1 MLCRSGCGSV
11 CTFRYLLFLPPVP
24 HSLSCIDTLAAQPWL
39 CSGLPL
45 PSPLPTP
52 HLPPLQAP
60 LQPLP
65 PAGSGSL
72 GSISCGPCSLQPH
85 TLALYPFRPCP
96 GPLAAPSLIPAHT
109 FLLQSLAEVASGAPV
124 GALEVCRGERVKFD
138 LLDQEGSGHDS
149 CGAPAL
155 WACRAGTRGG
165 CGRGGAPSPS
175 EGRRKQHGSPL
186 WPLGDA
192 ARVPSSLLPACPA
205 FPPLLLG
212 IPFLLLPSF
221 SSLLLFSSLFSSSL
235 FSSFLPFLL
244 WSRLPS
250 PQCRPWTGGGGGWE
264 GGEGG
269 SGSVPGP
276 EAASGCRAGPAPRP
290 PSPPPRHRG
299 GASVSD
305 PPCPRRW
312 RRRARRTGRRRECRQ
327 LQHRGQRRPGQ
338 HLGQRPGG

>member
-1 MLCRSGCGSV
+1 M
-11 CTFRYLLFLPPVP
+11 
-24 HSLSCIDTLAAQPWL
+24 I
-39 CSGLPL
+39 
-45 PSPLPTP
+45 
-52 HLPPLQAP
+52 
-60 LQPLP
+60 
-65 PAGSGSL
+65 PAGL
-72 GSISCGPCSLQPH
+72 RRCGP
-85 TLALYPFRPCP
+85 
-96 GPLAAPSLIPAHT
+96 
-109 FLLQSLAEVASGAPV
+109 AEP
-124 GALEVCRGERVKFD
+124 
-138 LLDQEGSGHDS
+138 
-149 CGAPAL
+149 
-155 WACRAGTRGG
+155 
-165 CGRGGAPSPS
+165 GRGGAAAAAGPRHHPRGGGSSTGPHSGLWVLPRECRPLFCLPVLRFLLCSSGSLFFSFLPSLLFFYS
-175 EGRRKQHGSPL
+175 LLSSPL
-186 WPLGDA
+186 L
-192 ARVPSSLLPACPA
+192 SSLP
-205 FPPLLLG
+205 
-212 IPFLLLPSF
+212 
-221 SSLLLFSSLFSSSL
+221 
-235 FSSFLPFLL
+235 SFLPFLL